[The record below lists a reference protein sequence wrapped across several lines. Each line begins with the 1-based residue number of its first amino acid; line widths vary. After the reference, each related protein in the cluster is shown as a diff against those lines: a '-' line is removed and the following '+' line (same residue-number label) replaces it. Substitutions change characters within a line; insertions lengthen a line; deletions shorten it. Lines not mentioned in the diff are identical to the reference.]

1 MFKWMN
7 LSNNSKKK
15 KKKKKRQKNS
25 KLQQNS
31 LLIAKH
37 FRIFL
42 TKIKVKSRTLA
53 VTISVQH

>member
-15 KKKKKRQKNS
+15 KEKKKKNS

-31 LLIAKH
+31 LLIVKH

-42 TKIKVKSRTLA
+42 TKIKINSRMLA
-53 VTISVQH
+53 ITISVQH